1 MHNTVFK
8 IYICIRK
15 SIEMNNQSPNQD
27 KTVAA
32 LIHLSTFTQFFFP
45 FGNFIFPLIFWTAKK
60 KDPFVNE
67 HGKQALNFQISLFLY
82 AFFLIMIG
90 IAGAI
95 IIGLNMKFEGSF
107 YINDHHQWIGNPL
120 EAGPVIIYI
129 MTMALLLLAL
139 FVLNLYAV
147 VSATIKAGEGQLY
160 KYPLTINFLNAGEYE
175 EPQENNKTEGSD
187 QAPEKK

>member
-1 MHNTVFK
+1 MHNTIFK

-15 SIEMNNQSPNQD
+15 SIKMNNQSPNQD

-60 KDPFVNE
+60 RDPFVNE

-82 AFFLIMIG
+82 AFFLVMIG

-95 IIGLNMKFEGSF
+95 IIGLNMNFEDSF
-107 YINDHHQWIGNPL
+107 FFDHHRQWIGNPM
-120 EAGPVIIYI
+120 EASPVIIYI
-129 MTMALLLLAL
+129 LTMALLLLAL

-147 VSATIKAGEGQLY
+147 VSATIKAGEGELY
-160 KYPLTINFLNAGEYE
+160 KYPLSINFLNAGEYPE
-175 EPQENNKTEGSD
+175 TLEDSHSNESEK
-187 QAPEKK
+187 APE